1 MVRKMVGIVVFDF
14 FGWFS
19 LYSQSSKSI
28 SRNALKP
35 PPCVMFPSQQKHF
48 LFQSKKLAWH
58 TTKKIGESPLISLIL
73 QTPTFL
79 KLTHRHLLLLCLLTQ
94 RSLFK

>member
-14 FGWFS
+14 LTGS
-19 LYSQSSKSI
+19 LFTCKVLNPYQEMHLSHHVSVPKSAHH
-28 SRNALKP
+28 R
-35 PPCVMFPSQQKHF
+35 HF
-48 LFQSKKLAWH
+48 FQSKKLAWH
-58 TTKKIGESPLISLIL
+58 TTKKFGESPLISLIF

-79 KLTHRHLLLLCLLTQ
+79 KLTHRHLLLCLLTQ